1 MSSDLFDRLVAQL
14 SRLPGI
20 GRKTALRLGF
30 SLVDDREM
38 AGDLAEALSE
48 VHSKVGECQRCRNL
62 TEHRICDV
70 CSDASR
76 KNIVCVVES
85 PADLRSIDEAAL
97 FHGYY
102 FVLHGLLA
110 PLDGMGPRELG
121 VDRLRR
127 MVDEVE
133 ASEVILALD
142 ATADG
147 EATCSYLSRTLG
159 EMGLEVTRLARGL
172 PSGASVE
179 FADANTLTQAFKGR
193 QKA

>member
-1 MSSDLFDRLVAQL
+1 VSSELFDRLVTQL

-38 AGDLAEALSE
+38 SGDLAQALSD
-48 VHSKVGECQRCRNL
+48 VHSRVGECRRCRNL
-62 TEHRICDV
+62 TEHSLCDV

-76 KNIVCVVES
+76 KPVICVVES
-85 PADLRSIDEAAL
+85 PADLRSIDEAGL
-97 FHGYY
+97 FGGYY

-121 VDRLRR
+121 IDRLREMIR
-127 MVDEVE
+127 EVG
-133 ASEVILALD
+133 AGEVILALD

-147 EATCSYLSRTLG
+147 EATCSYLSKTLENLG
-159 EMGLEVTRLARGL
+159 VDVTRLARGL

>member
-1 MSSDLFDRLVAQL
+1 MSSHLFDRLVAQL

-20 GRKTALRLGF
+20 GTKTALRLAF

-38 AGDLAEALSE
+38 TGDLAGALDE
-48 VHSKVGECQRCRNL
+48 VYRRVGECARCRNL
-62 TEHRICDV
+62 TENDLCDV
-70 CSDASR
+70 CRDGSR
-76 KNIVCVVES
+76 KNLICVVES
-85 PADLRSIDEAAL
+85 PADLRSIDEAGL

-121 VDRLRR
+121 IDRLKKMIR
-127 MVDEVE
+127 ELQ

-147 EATCSYLSRTLG
+147 EATCSYLSRTLEDG
-159 EMGLEVTRLARGL
+159 STEVTRLARGL

-179 FADANTLTQAFKGR
+179 FADAGTLTQAFKGR